1 MKKFYFLFF
10 ILLPLIAFNQDKNN
24 FSVNL
29 HGFVKSDMFFD
40 TRQTVDVREG
50 HFLLYPKNEVLD
62 PDGKDV
68 NAKSTLNLLSIQ
80 TRLKLLATGPDVWG
94 AKTSGYIEGEF
105 FGTTDADISGF
116 RLRHAFIKLAWPKTE
131 FLVGQYWHPLFNV
144 RCFPG
149 TVSFNTG
156 APFQPF
162 TRNPQIRIT
171 QKLGNFNI
179 ALAGVWQ
186 RDFPDTGPD
195 GGSTKYLRNSATP
208 AFNLRFEYYI
218 KNTANDNE
226 FLIGAS
232 ANYKTLVPRLVT
244 DSSYQTHA
252 KVSNMS
258 FAFYTKYVNKVITVK
273 LYGFLGEDAYNL
285 TMIGGY
291 AVTGIT
297 DPVKNIVEYTPLS
310 TASAWAEIN
319 TNGEKFQFGL
329 FGGYTKN
336 LGSKDEIIG
345 SVYAR
350 GADIDNVYRISGR
363 MIYNNGNFRLAP
375 EIEYTVASYAT
386 KDENG
391 KPNIDKFG
399 NVTDSK
405 PIGNLRVLVGFY
417 YFF

>member
-1 MKKFYFLFF
+1 MKKFSFLIF
-10 ILLPLIAFNQDKNN
+10 ISLPLIMFSQDKDN
-24 FSVNL
+24 FTVKL
-29 HGFVKSDMFFD
+29 HGFIKSDMFFD
-40 TRQTVDVREG
+40 SRQTVDVREG
-50 HFLLYPKNEVLD
+50 HFLLYPKNEIPD
-62 PDGKDV
+62 PDGNDI

-80 TRLKLLATGPDVWG
+80 TRLKLLITGPDVWG

-105 FGTTDADISGF
+105 FGTTNADISGF
-116 RLRHAFIKLAWPKTE
+116 RLRHAFIKLAWPNTR

-179 ALAGVWQ
+179 VLAGVWQ

-195 GGSTKYLRNSATP
+195 GASTIYLRNSVTP
-208 AFNLRFEYYI
+208 AFNLRFEYYV
-218 KNTANDNE
+218 KTVNGNE

-232 ANYKTLVPRLVT
+232 ANYKTLTPRIET
-244 DSSYQTHA
+244 DSLYKTTTQ
-252 KVSNMS
+252 VSNMS
-258 FAFYTKYVNKVITVK
+258 FVFFAKYANKAITLK
-273 LYGFLGEDAYNL
+273 LYSFLGEDTYNL

-291 AVTGIT
+291 AITGIT
-297 DPVKNIVEYTPLS
+297 DPEKNFVEYTPLS
-310 TASAWAEIN
+310 TASAWAEIH
-319 TNGEKFQFGL
+319 TNGKKFQYGL

-336 LGSKDEIIG
+336 LGSKDEIVG

-350 GADIDNVYRISGR
+350 GADIDHIYRISGR
-363 MIYNNGNFRLAP
+363 MIYNNGKFRLAP

-386 KDENG
+386 KDADG

-399 NVTDSK
+399 TVTDSN
-405 PIGNLRVLVGFY
+405 PIGNLRILVGFY